1 MRYMNPFDIKTA
13 EPFKGLFPIDA
24 TTLNAVA
31 EHMRKHGYD
40 PAQPLAIW
48 YERDALLDGHTRLA
62 AAQKLKFTR
71 VPVVKKE
78 FRTENQAVEYAI
90 HCQRDRRNLSDADL
104 LRWVEEL
111 RKRRSPGRPEKIC
124 SDEHIN
130 SGLERER
137 LAKVTGQSAT
147 KVQRAMTVQDQADD
161 ETKAKVASGE
171 MSINKAYNETRKKI
185 KVYTPEPGK
194 LKSKPDKPATQEP
207 VDQVGNPLP
216 RKESIRTAFQRRGE
230 ITELMTTVSRLKSHV
245 LKVQENDDP
254 LFAELNVSRFQADC
268 GNLHRALR
276 AIRPHAV
283 CPYCQAQGCKACLD
297 RGWVGEFTYEHAP
310 KDMKG
315 EK

>member
-1 MRYMNPFDIKTA
+1 MEYINPFDIKTA

-40 PAQPLAIW
+40 PAQPLVIW
-48 YERDALLDGHTRLA
+48 HERDVLLDGHTRLA

-71 VPVVKKE
+71 IPVVKKE

-104 LRWVEEL
+104 LRWIEEVDK
-111 RKRRSPGRPEKIC
+111 RKSAGRPAKDKFAPPGANFKRS
-124 SDEHIN
+124 SDDTAAVVGT
-130 SGLERER
+130 SARKVERAR
-137 LAKVTGQSAT
+137 
-147 KVQRAMTVQDQADD
+147 TVLDKADE

-185 KVYTPEPGK
+185 KVYTPIPGK
-194 LKSKPDKPATQEP
+194 SKQNATSSQEP
-207 VDQVGNPLP
+207 LDQVGNPLP

-245 LKVQENDDP
+245 LKV
-254 LFAELNVSRFQADC
+254 ATRF
-268 GNLHRALR
+268 LR
-276 AIRPHAV
+276 N
-283 CPYCQAQGCKACLD
+283 
-297 RGWVGEFTYEHAP
+297 
-310 KDMKG
+310 
-315 EK
+315 